1 MNYTLKT
8 RAVNSKRLL
17 ASIRGFEQIFTE
29 YQIVWSNEGM
39 RQSVVDMIDGMLK
52 DIADSGRISQ
62 WNVVCD
68 YRNNKVSAMTAGI
81 YNITIT
87 YRQINCLN
95 TTKLK
100 YRIYEEDDLE
110 LDFNLE
116 F

>member
-39 RQSVVDMIDGMLK
+39 RQSVVDMIDGMME
-52 DIADSGRISQ
+52 DIANNGKISQ

-68 YRNNKVSAMTAGI
+68 FRNNKVSAMAVGI

-87 YRQINCLN
+87 YRQTNCLN

-100 YRIYEEDDLE
+100 YRIQEDELE
-110 LDFNLE
+110 LDFNLD

>member
-1 MNYTLKT
+1 MNFTLET
-8 RAVNSKRLL
+8 RAVNSKQLL
-17 ASIRGFEQIFTE
+17 ASIRQFEQIFTE

-39 RQSVVDMIDGMLK
+39 RQSVVDMIDSMMS
-52 DIADSGRISQ
+52 DIATAGKIIQ

-68 YRNNKVSAMTAGI
+68 YRNNKVSAMIAGI

-87 YRQINCLN
+87 YRQTNCLN

-100 YRIYEEDDLE
+100 YRIVEEDME
-110 LDFNLE
+110 LDFNLD